1 MLDQHARGRIRRG
14 KANKGRAAP
23 VGAGQVPGKACAAG
37 RIQGARLSGR
47 LRLIIGVQ
55 HVARFGS
62 GPHGRLDRVRFRPKL
77 RQEHGRA
84 VRGRADRVVSDV
96 AWRARPVR
104 RPPRAA
110 AMPIGPGR
118 PAHGLAP
125 ESCGCQIAR
134 QRRKRP
140 RRLPPPSPAT
150 AEPSC
155 RCRPHSRIR
164 RWRSPQPPNPQQPG
178 PFQPPAPGRRT
189 RRQRCLYPRRRRR
202 PSRRACEHR
211 DRTNLGGGAGPSTRH
226 SPPRHPAYPGTPR
239 PGNREPQ
246 RCGRKLNRAHLNA
259 VVPSPHH
266 VLGGNPAALAPSYA
280 TLTISHS
287 DDSGRRAWHTRSRP
301 LRLAS

>member
-14 KANKGRAAP
+14 KANEGRAAP

-140 RRLPPPSPAT
+140 RRLPPPPPAT
-150 AEPSC
+150 ADPSC
-155 RCRPHSRIR
+155 RYRSHSRIR
-164 RWRSPQPPNPQQPG
+164 RWRSPQPPNP
-178 PFQPPAPGRRT
+178 PATRPVLAAGAWQANPASAMSLSTAAGVGRAAEPASTVTAPTWAEVPGR
-189 RRQRCLYPRRRRR
+189 QR
-202 PSRRACEHR
+202 A
-211 DRTNLGGGAGPSTRH
+211 T
-226 SPPRHPAYPGTPR
+226 
-239 PGNREPQ
+239 
-246 RCGRKLNRAHLNA
+246 HLRGI
-259 VVPSPHH
+259 PI
-266 VLGGNPAALAPSYA
+266 LL
-280 TLTISHS
+280 
-287 DDSGRRAWHTRSRP
+287 GRRGPATESRSV
-301 LRLAS
+301 AGGS